1 MKLVLDTSIYIGFAA
16 AEPEVVEFLATRG
29 EQLFL
34 PSIVLGELH
43 FGFLK
48 GRRQEFNQKKLGQFI
63 ACLDVKIVRVDEDV
77 ARKYGLIYLSLQK
90 KGTPLPIDDVWIG
103 ACCMATGGTLLT
115 KDRHFE
121 EIEQIDTVVLEQ
133 PVPPPGRRR

>member
-1 MKLVLDTSIYIGFAA
+1 MKLVLDTSVYIGFAA
-16 AEPEVVEFLATRG
+16 GEPETVEFLASRG
-29 EQLFL
+29 EQFFL
-34 PSIVLGELH
+34 PAIVLGELH

-48 GRRQEFNQKKLGQFI
+48 GRRQEFNEKKLGEFI

-90 KGTPLPIDDVWIG
+90 KGKPLPINDVWIG
-103 ACCMATGGTLLT
+103 ACCMATGGTLVT

-121 EIEQIDTVVLEQ
+121 EIDQIDTVVLGSSVST
-133 PVPPPGRRR
+133 PAR